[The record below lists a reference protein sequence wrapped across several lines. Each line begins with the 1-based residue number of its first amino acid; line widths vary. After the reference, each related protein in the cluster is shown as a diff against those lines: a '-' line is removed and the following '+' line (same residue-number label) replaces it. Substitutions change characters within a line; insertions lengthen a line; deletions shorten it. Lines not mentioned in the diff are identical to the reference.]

1 MPAFPYIS
9 WFILYVR
16 IKSEFFVHTIWF
28 VCTRYETHAGAFN
41 YLLWAIKII
50 PKKKPSRFSSSI
62 SMIRHN
68 RRTWYWNISWCK
80 SVEIIL
86 HLYACLQNMKTKNRS
101 NTCWEFKLYRLHEL
115 LRSQKKVIKTI
126 WSNTNCWNR
135 WEYFVIFT
143 KSIRI
148 LCRRNTV
155 NFYIWKYLYW
165 KYFAFVVQFDSL
177 QWRAIN
183 HQQRF
188 RLSGRLFQSPSIYS
202 YIWWCPKFI
211 NAVIAPSPRQN
222 R

>member
-1 MPAFPYIS
+1 MYKRNELSSLHGSVIHLNAKRPAFPYIS

-50 PKKKPSRFSSSI
+50 PKKPSRFSSSI

-86 HLYACLQNMKTKNRS
+86 HLYSCLQNMKTKNRS

-115 LRSQKKVIKTI
+115 LRSQKKYKKPFGAIPTAGMDG
-126 WSNTNCWNR
+126 N
-135 WEYFVIFT
+135 
-143 KSIRI
+143 I
-148 LCRRNTV
+148 L
-155 NFYIWKYLYW
+155 
-165 KYFAFVVQFDSL
+165 
-177 QWRAIN
+177 
-183 HQQRF
+183 
-188 RLSGRLFQSPSIYS
+188 
-202 YIWWCPKFI
+202 
-211 NAVIAPSPRQN
+211 
-222 R
+222 